1 MMDRSNWD
9 FRKYTF
15 FGELKDEEVI
25 IINMHLVNFNTSKNL
40 LPANYTRKNFTRELL
55 SFFCLESLK

>member
-40 LPANYTRKNFTRELL
+40 LPANYTRKILPESCYL
-55 SFFCLESLK
+55 FFA

>member
-25 IINMHLVNFNTSKNL
+25 IINMHLVNFT
-40 LPANYTRKNFTRELL
+40 ARELYKKKFYQRVVI
-55 SFFCLESLK
+55 FFLLRKLKINQESY